1 MTDLR
6 KLALELAEKTR
17 QCAADGSE
25 LLNVESAILTGM
37 RAALSEPDEGMLWA
51 GCEANAESP
60 RDRCKR
66 CQKTIKTPYGEGM
79 SMCMVITESQWNAM
93 ARVRADSL
101 DH

>member
-25 LLNVESAILTGM
+25 LLSVESAILTGM
-37 RAALSEPDEGMLWA
+37 RAALAEPDSE
-51 GCEANAESP
+51 
-60 RDRCKR
+60 
-66 CQKTIKTPYGEGM
+66 
-79 SMCMVITESQWNAM
+79 MVIAGMDEDGFDADVHAIWNAM